1 MRKVKKR
8 PCKDFVISLLQN
20 LSKNWKLNQFPK
32 FMAAAL
38 ARGMSPNRSG
48 VWPVCNLRF
57 NGLQPGKYAQTPTE
71 PRTVQTVNPVAHV
84 CACPHHSRLLKLLAA
99 SP

>member
-20 LSKNWKLNQFPK
+20 LSKNRKLNQIPK
-32 FMAAAL
+32 LMAVAL
-38 ARGMSPNRSG
+38 ARGMCPNRLG

-57 NGLQPGKYAQTPTE
+57 NGLQPGKYAQTPTL
-71 PRTVQTVNPVAHV
+71 PPTVQSVNPVVHV
-84 CACPHHSRLLKLLAA
+84 CACLHHTRLLKLLEA